1 MGSIYNKRIVK
12 KIEFKYEEIV
22 DFSEVVF
29 FRRRRGLVLFVKAL
43 PCMKLRSPRSREV
56 TEDPIF
62 SAQKGEGKR

>member
-29 FRRRRGLVLFVKAL
+29 FRRRGLVLFVMAL